1 MIRVSR
7 LTDYATLIICEMI
20 GDNDQIISAKY
31 LSEKKNN
38 LGYAID
44 RTYTGD
50 FKMPQFVIQNIEQ
63 KLRFH
68 QFYIDQTIFELKRN
82 AYIEK
87 LIKKEIAAKE

>member
-1 MIRVSR
+1 MKLEES
-7 LTDYATLIICEMI
+7 ALISIFQSCFI
-20 GDNDQIISAKY
+20 QAQVLGYIKVFKT
-31 LSEKKNN
+31 KKNN
-38 LGYAID
+38 LEYAID

-82 AYIEK
+82 AVIEK
-87 LIKKEIAAKE
+87 LIKKEIATKE